1 MGMHIL
7 EGRDLRSD
15 EGDIKRPLFPVVVDE
30 TFARLVFPNEDVIG
44 RTFAQGPDGRAPP
57 VYRIIGLATNAK
69 YRSLRETPQPTIYS
83 QPIWT
88 DRAAGAFNLY
98 VRTYGNPQSLI
109 SHVRESIRAT
119 DSHVPII
126 EITTLKKEEQNSVW
140 QERMVLVMT
149 GFFGIAGLVLA
160 SVGLYGTLTQFVVQ
174 HIRDIGIRMA
184 LGAQAGHIVRAICFS
199 SMMSVLL
206 GLCCGIAV
214 SAAALRL
221 IEGFLYGVPSLDP
234 FSYTFTVGL
243 ILAATLL
250 AALMPTL
257 QAIRLD
263 PASVLR
269 TD

>member
-1 MGMHIL
+1 
-7 EGRDLRSD
+7 
-15 EGDIKRPLFPVVVDE
+15 
-30 TFARLVFPNEDVIG
+30 
-44 RTFAQGPDGRAPP
+44 
-57 VYRIIGLATNAK
+57 
-69 YRSLRETPQPTIYS
+69 
-83 QPIWT
+83 
-88 DRAAGAFNLY
+88 
-98 VRTYGNPQSLI
+98 
-109 SHVRESIRAT
+109 
-119 DSHVPII
+119 VPII